1 MAIRVIPGK
10 GLEFD
15 MDHYVRLRTYVGGPD
30 YWYQD
35 NQRVLRSKLHP
46 FLPEMSFNPENNTVL
61 ASLVEDGVEWLSQS
75 CDISEAKSIPT
86 SERKRLEDILTA
98 LKKEVESGSKDA
110 NTSKLIREFKLP
122 DHTKAPEMYR
132 IFTKGHQRRLAI
144 IWGMEK
150 ENAASVPV
158 SMLSGHL
165 DRTLPTKQGCS
176 GGTAF
181 LIGFIAAVGVVLYL
195 YGCDEDTPAP
205 GEGTHPL
212 VSNDTPDV
220 FHDSGMPGTADE
232 TADFPA
238 DSSADFPANGSTGET
253 SDTPADASSG
263 VVAGTPSVPSG
274 TPAGDASGIPDVP
287 AKGASGTP
295 DAPADGASDAAPDT
309 PANGASDTPNS
320 PADEVGD
327 TPADTPAENTGDTPA
342 DTPADGASDTPNKPA
357 DATGDTP
364 ADIPA
369 DETGNTPAD
378 TPAENTGD
386 TPDTPAA
393 EATGAAKSPQ
403 SLSGAEKTI
412 TLPDSGAINEC
423 ITPAV
428 YLVKVRKNGQLI
440 STGTAF
446 CVSPDGKFITN
457 AHVAKEFGKP
467 GISYELVS
475 HKGATLKVAACPWS
489 NADKDLAILTSPAA
503 DLAFLKL
510 DRQNKPKVGD
520 PIYIKGFPQGIDNF
534 TEGKVSGLSEYKG
547 NLIVRHPAPTSPG
560 SSGSPIVRP
569 DAAVTAVVIGAFEGG
584 QNLNVAIWVGD
595 LPQEV
600 LKQPTE
606 GAVQAPTTD
615 AAEDSPSPGDAPAG
629 SEEPAQADAPSTT
642 TAGSPDSASSD
653 EPAGSDEPS
662 SADPSS
668 ASPAP
673 SGESSDSTEPSPA
686 DAPSTSPSGSPDSP
700 QAGGTPA
707 PPVKKLPPPNVMVT
721 ASSMPVEVSVVKTE
735 AGEGSSCIV
744 TLMVKPKREL
754 KSVTV
759 DGKAPSEDG
768 TVQVTVTPPAS
779 VEIEAVTAEG
789 KRFID
794 NPEIRTEL
802 PDENDNSSLLHTHE
816 EQ

>member
-98 LKKEVESGSKDA
+98 LKQEVESGSKDA

-212 VSNDTPDV
+212 VSNDAPDV

-238 DSSADFPANGSTGET
+238 DSSADFPADGSAGET
-253 SDTPADASSG
+253 IGTPADASSG
-263 VVAGTPSVPSG
+263 AVAGTPSVPSG
-274 TPAGDASGIPDVP
+274 TPAGDASGTPNVP
-287 AKGASGTP
+287 ANGASGTP
-295 DAPADGASDAAPDT
+295 DAPTDGASDAAPDT
-309 PANGASDTPNS
+309 PANGASGTPNS
-320 PADEVGD
+320 PADEVG
-327 TPADTPAENTGDTPA
+327 NTPA
-342 DTPADGASDTPNKPA
+342 DTPADE
-357 DATGDTP
+357 TGDNRDTP
-364 ADIPA
+364 AD
-369 DETGNTPAD
+369 E
-378 TPAENTGD
+378 
-386 TPDTPAA
+386 AA
-393 EATGAAKSPQ
+393 GAAKSPQ

-428 YLVKVRKNGQLI
+428 YLVKVRRNGQLI

-606 GAVQAPTTD
+606 GAVQAPPTD
-615 AAEDSPSPGDAPAG
+615 APAASPSPDDAPAG

-759 DGKAPSEDG
+759 DGKSPSEDG

-789 KRFID
+789 KRFVD

>member
-98 LKKEVESGSKDA
+98 LKEEVESGSKDA

-220 FHDSGMPGTADE
+220 FHDSGMPGAADE

-238 DSSADFPANGSTGET
+238 DSSADFPANGSAGET

-295 DAPADGASDAAPDT
+295 DAPADGASDAAP
-309 PANGASDTPNS
+309 
-320 PADEVGD
+320 
-327 TPADTPAENTGDTPA
+327 
-342 DTPADGASDTPNKPA
+342 
-357 DATGDTP
+357 
-364 ADIPA
+364 
-369 DETGNTPAD
+369 D

-606 GAVQAPTTD
+606 GAVQAPPTD
-615 AAEDSPSPGDAPAG
+615 APAASPSPDDAPAG

>member
-98 LKKEVESGSKDA
+98 LKKEVDSGSKDA

-238 DSSADFPANGSTGET
+238 DSSADFPANGSAGET

-595 LPQEV
+595 LPQKV
-600 LKQPTE
+600 LEQPIE
-606 GAVQAPTTD
+606 GAVQAPPT
-615 AAEDSPSPGDAPAG
+615 DAPAG
-629 SEEPAQADAPSTT
+629 SDEPASADAPSTPT
-642 TAGSPDSASSD
+642 STPPAGSPEPAPSD
-653 EPAGSDEPS
+653 GPAGSDEPS
-662 SADPSS
+662 SASPVPSD
-668 ASPAP
+668 AT
-673 SGESSDSTEPSPA
+673 SDSTEPSPA
-686 DAPSTSPSGSPDSP
+686 DAPSTSPSTSPSGSPDSP
-700 QAGGTPA
+700 QAGATQ
-707 PPVKKLPPPNVMVT
+707 PVKKLPPPNVMVT

-759 DGKAPSEDG
+759 DGKSPSEDG

>member
-98 LKKEVESGSKDA
+98 LKEEVESGSKDA

-212 VSNDTPDV
+212 VSNDAHDS

-238 DSSADFPANGSTGET
+238 DSSADFPANGSAGET

-295 DAPADGASDAAPDT
+295 DAPADGASDAAP
-309 PANGASDTPNS
+309 
-320 PADEVGD
+320 
-327 TPADTPAENTGDTPA
+327 
-342 DTPADGASDTPNKPA
+342 
-357 DATGDTP
+357 
-364 ADIPA
+364 
-369 DETGNTPAD
+369 D

-489 NADKDLAILTSPAA
+489 NADKDLAILTSPAS

-595 LPQEV
+595 LPQKV

-606 GAVQAPTTD
+606 GAVQAPPTD
-615 AAEDSPSPGDAPAG
+615 APSASPSPDDAPSPPTSTPPAG
-629 SEEPAQADAPSTT
+629 SA
-642 TAGSPDSASSD
+642 DSAPSD

-662 SADPSS
+662 PADASS

-673 SGESSDSTEPSPA
+673 SGESPDSTEPSPA
-686 DAPSTSPSGSPDSP
+686 DASSTSPSGSPDSP